1 MTALIWFNE
10 DGVNPEH
17 QMVQDYGDAPR
28 VYVFDLPYLQEW
40 QISKHRV
47 QFIYE
52 ALLEIPEI
60 RIFKGET
67 VAVLKSL
74 VNELGISE
82 IVTTETPNHMIKGWQ
97 SELRRDVKVVT
108 YAEDYPVVDAGSPRS
123 FSRYWNK
130 GDRQWLTL

>member
-10 DGVNPEH
+10 DGLNPEH
-17 QMVQDYGDAPR
+17 SMVQDYGDAPR
-28 VYVFDLPYLQEW
+28 VYVFDVGYLQAW

-52 ALLEIPEI
+52 SLLEIPNI

-67 VAVLKSL
+67 VAVLREL
-74 VNELGISE
+74 VNELEVNE
-82 IVTTETPNHMIKGWQ
+82 IVTTTTPHHWIKEWQ
-97 SELRRDVKVVT
+97 SELRRYVNVVV
-108 YAEDYPVVDAGSPRS
+108 YPEVYPVVPSNSPRR

-130 GDRQWLTL
+130 CDREWLKL